1 MRTECCN
8 RLQDISILHA
18 YSHLILL
25 SDFSLVREADSGVVT
40 DAGPS
45 LSTTNSPALD
55 SRLSVL
61 STVSPSVSLDNLD
74 LGEEAA
80 TSSDQSART
89 IEALTITEYEGSPR
103 RYGPTGPRKPGRKSH
118 TSQQRTHHTKHA
130 RGEFNTFE

>member
-118 TSQQRTHHTKHA
+118 TSQQRTHHAKHT

>member
-1 MRTECCN
+1 MP
-8 RLQDISILHA
+8 SA

-25 SDFSLVREADSGVVT
+25 SGFSLVREADSGVVT

-103 RYGPTGPRKPGRKSH
+103 RYGPTGPSKPGRKSH
-118 TSQQRTHHTKHA
+118 TSSQQRTHHTKHA

>member
-1 MRTECCN
+1 MK
-8 RLQDISILHA
+8 SFPYH
-18 YSHLILL
+18 
-25 SDFSLVREADSGVVT
+25 FSLVREADSGVVT

-45 LSTTNSPALD
+45 LSTNNSPALD

-103 RYGPTGPRKPGRKSH
+103 RYGPRKPGRKATSS
-118 TSQQRTHHTKHA
+118 SQQKTHHTKHA
-130 RGEFNTFE
+130 KGELKAL